1 MVDPYAATRTQP
13 EQWRWLAAADIQAV
27 LHQHQHSWTF
37 SHYSKHYHQAQA
49 FTLELGRVA
58 AFGENDL
65 VALAPMAR
73 LIKALLEGRKPPE
86 ADAARMTFFRVAHEL
101 IRQANDFRLC
111 FADDTPNFTEFPVG
125 TKLAEDAEA
134 GSYIVEGEPL
144 SVVFPNAA
152 VERGARAAL
161 LAHPVEPPKLRHS

>member
-1 MVDPYAATRTQP
+1 
-13 EQWRWLAAADIQAV
+13 
-27 LHQHQHSWTF
+27 
-37 SHYSKHYHQAQA
+37 
-49 FTLELGRVA
+49 
-58 AFGENDL
+58 
-65 VALAPMAR
+65 MAR

-125 TKLAEDAEA
+125 TKLGEDAEA
-134 GSYIVEGEPL
+134 GSYIVEGKPL

-152 VERGARAAL
+152 VERGARDRKSG
-161 LAHPVEPPKLRHS
+161 VWGKG